1 MRTLGLDIGDKRIGI
16 SLSDELFLTAQS
28 HSVLERRET
37 ISDIRQ
43 IKEIIETNGVTEV
56 VIGMTFNMD
65 GSEGFKADGV
75 RKFTETFKKYVDIP
89 VIHEDERLTT
99 AQAHRSMLEGDLS
112 RGKRKKRVDA
122 IAAQLILQTYL
133 DRKRI
138 RREMDQRPGMSTTP

>member
-1 MRTLGLDIGDKRIGI
+1 MRILGLDIGDKRIGI
-16 SLSDELFLTAQS
+16 SISDELLLTAQS
-28 HSVLERRET
+28 LRVIERRET

-43 IKEIIETNGVTEV
+43 IKEIVDSYGVSEV
-56 VIGMTFNMD
+56 VIGMPFNMD
-65 GSEGFKADGV
+65 GSEGFKADIV

-89 VIHEDERLTT
+89 VLHEDERLTT

-138 RREMDQRPGMSTTP
+138 KKEMDQRNA